1 MHCDTIAFGLEK
13 MTGQKNARRY
23 PHSAMERRP
32 ALRALDRKIQF
43 GPRICVPEGF
53 THRFAVE
60 TQLRDRE
67 HAVGIDPG
75 VRTGD
80 SILDFPAPRI
90 RKMRD
95 LVDPQISVASH
106 VAETKAGDQVEVS

>member
-1 MHCDTIAFGLEK
+1 
-13 MTGQKNARRY
+13 
-23 PHSAMERRP
+23 
-32 ALRALDRKIQF
+32 

-60 TQLRDRE
+60 TELRDRE
-67 HAVGIDPG
+67 HAVGINPG

-106 VAETKAGDQVEVS
+106 VAETKARDQVEISQQFGSFVPGIADQPFVRALAAEHDFLSATVDASRELE